1 MQLGKMPTIFVTL
14 CKICSMFADFCK
26 KVLEER
32 EKGRGKDARK
42 KAKRAKN
49 IRRKF
54 SKFIKMRSFPTL
66 HFTHPSLK
74 MSKQT
79 NNQTNNSVSQVYICN
94 VKVIIFLYFDWFS
107 FKRSDKTEKQIGEP

>member
-1 MQLGKMPTIFVTL
+1 
-14 CKICSMFADFCK
+14 
-26 KVLEER
+26 
-32 EKGRGKDARK
+32 
-42 KAKRAKN
+42 
-49 IRRKF
+49 
-54 SKFIKMRSFPTL
+54 MRSFPML

-74 MSKQT
+74 ISKQT